1 MKRVTILS
9 LIGVVVILLA
19 GSLLLTKNGAS
30 IEDNQDAPTTT
41 ADESADLP
49 RTVSGL
55 KQFNASTSEY
65 TLAGTTTVPSP
76 CHVIDTTVDVA
87 RNLEPDEV
95 TVNLNTVRNDSDMC
109 TQVITERRFKFGF
122 EADPQAEIEGGTF
135 DDTPLELNLQSVPE
149 GEDLE
154 DFQVTTKG

>member
-1 MKRVTILS
+1 MNRVTILS

-19 GSLLLTKNGAS
+19 GSLLLTKNGGNV
-30 IEDNQDAPTTT
+30 EDNQDVPTTT

-76 CHVIDTTVDVA
+76 CHMIDATVDVA
-87 RNLEPDEV
+87 ENLEPDKV
-95 TVNLNTVRNDSDMC
+95 TVNLNTVRDESEMC

-122 EADPQAEIEGGTF
+122 EADPQAEIEAGTF
-135 DDTPLELNLQSVPE
+135 DDSPLELNLQSVPE